1 MRSWPH
7 QVTERRR
14 FSRNLLS
21 ASAYAVAAA
30 ACYAA
35 FVLFQ
40 PGQQVDAAALGA
52 NFLDMP
58 PESQL
63 EVFGALRSGLIVVF
77 SALTVVL
84 GCATLFRGRWRVVV
98 VTFVCSVVAVGSAAL
113 LRRLL
118 WRPHLGVESY
128 DYNTWPSTH
137 VAAVCVLALACLRLA
152 PEKPLWRWVFV
163 VTGVVA
169 VTVAAYASM
178 ASFAHRPSDTA
189 GGILLTTAVFAVA
202 RPRHRGRFRLGW
214 GKLVVLPAAA
224 ASAVLVVFP
233 YSVSPSDPQ
242 AALALGALLGMFGA
256 ACWVLLPERH
266 ASGYDKLSRRSRV
279 SWS

>member
-1 MRSWPH
+1 MSKPRGLGW
-7 QVTERRR
+7 
-14 FSRNLLS
+14 NLLS
-21 ASAYAVAAA
+21 AAAYASAAL
-30 ACYAA
+30 ACYAV
-35 FVLFQ
+35 FVLLA
-40 PGQQVDAAALGA
+40 PGQLIDASALGA
-52 NFLDMP
+52 NLLDMTM
-58 PESQL
+58 ERQL
-63 EVFGALRSGLIVVF
+63 EVFGVLRSGLIVVF
-77 SALTVVL
+77 SALTIVL
-84 GCATLFRGRWRVVV
+84 GCAALFRGRWRVVV
-98 VTFVCSVVAVGSAAL
+98 VTFVYSVVAVGSAAL

-118 WRPHLGVESY
+118 WRPDLGVESY

-152 PEKPLWRWVFV
+152 PQKPLWRWVLV

-189 GGILLTTAVFAVA
+189 GGILLAAAVFAVA

-224 ASAVLVVFP
+224 ASTVLLVFP

-242 AALALGALLGMFGA
+242 SALALGALLGTFSA
-256 ACWVLLPERH
+256 ACWVLLPERY
-266 ASGYDKLSRRSRV
+266 ASDCDRCSRTSRAA
-279 SWS
+279 SS

>member
-1 MRSWPH
+1 MSKPRGLGW
-7 QVTERRR
+7 
-14 FSRNLLS
+14 NLLS
-21 ASAYAVAAA
+21 AAAYASAAL
-30 ACYAA
+30 ACYVV
-35 FVLFQ
+35 FVLLA
-40 PGQQVDAAALGA
+40 PGQLIDASALGA
-52 NFLDMP
+52 NLLDMTM
-58 PESQL
+58 ERQL
-63 EVFGALRSGLIVVF
+63 EVFGVLRSGLIVVF

-84 GCATLFRGRWRVVV
+84 GCAGLFRRRWRLVV

-118 WRPHLGVESY
+118 WRPDLGVESY

-152 PEKPLWRWVFV
+152 PQKPLWRWVLV

-189 GGILLTTAVFAVA
+189 GGILLAAAVFAVA

-224 ASAVLVVFP
+224 ASTVLLVFP
-233 YSVSPSDPQ
+233 YSVSPSDPRTT
-242 AALALGALLGMFGA
+242 LALGALLGTFSA
-256 ACWVLLPERH
+256 ACWVLLPERY
-266 ASGYDKLSRRSRV
+266 ASDCDRYSRTSRAA
-279 SWS
+279 WS